1 MATIIEDL
9 DAENL
14 LEHLCLEE
22 EAKKLRNWVADKTPR
37 PAGVD
42 KRLSSAAKLR
52 GKGNVAYE
60 RKEWDAAVWLYL
72 AALHH
77 VDYSLK
83 DSRADK
89 LADSAVGIA
98 RLREEIARVCANL
111 AAAFSAKED
120 AYNAARSATLGLE
133 YAEKCRS
140 TKDEKKPLRAKL
152 LYRRGV
158 ARARNA
164 GQPNARPDDT
174 VEDGLA
180 DLKEAC
186 RLDDSK
192 DRGMRE
198 AYRKLKLRADA
209 APPAYAAGFLKADL
223 PPGVEAVAE
232 SEAPAAPA
240 LAPAPA
246 SPPPAR
252 AAAATPAPAPPPL
265 LPARSAVAAPAPAP
279 APPPPLPTR
288 AAQEPELARPGRF
301 RRVLNALSRDVDH
314 MPPKRRERVVVVLV
328 STPIVAAF
336 AAVSWTWR
344 NTRSPHQVV
353 NVVAIFALIV
363 ARLVVTYRKFRRAAA
378 KRFVVREMLASK
390 KRA

>member
-9 DAENL
+9 DTENL

-22 EAKKLRNWVADKTPR
+22 EAKELRSWVADKTPR

-98 RLREEIARVCANL
+98 RLREEIARMCANL

-140 TKDEKKPLRAKL
+140 AKDEKKPLRAKL

-223 PPGVEAVAE
+223 PPGVEAVADV
-232 SEAPAAPA
+232 SEAPAAASPPPA
-240 LAPAPA
+240 PVPPPPARPAVAAPAPAPA
-246 SPPPAR
+246 SPS
-252 AAAATPAPAPPPL
+252 
-265 LPARSAVAAPAPAP
+265 PARSAAAAPAP
-279 APPPPLPTR
+279 APPPPLPAR
-288 AAQEPELARPGRF
+288 PAPEPEPARPGRF
-301 RRVLNALSRDVDH
+301 RRVLNALSRGVDH

-344 NTRSPHQVV
+344 DTRSPHQVV